1 MTREEVVRRLREM
14 ADKPPTYITHAVL
27 RLAQDLEQGPWP
39 LPEKKVP
46 ADGLE
51 ALVHATQPPARR
63 PGLLGTLLRG
73 LR

>member
-39 LPEKKVP
+39 LPETVP
-46 ADGLE
+46 VADLE
-51 ALVHATQPPARR
+51 ALVRATQPPTRR
-63 PGLLGTLLRG
+63 PGLIGALLRRLG
-73 LR
+73 